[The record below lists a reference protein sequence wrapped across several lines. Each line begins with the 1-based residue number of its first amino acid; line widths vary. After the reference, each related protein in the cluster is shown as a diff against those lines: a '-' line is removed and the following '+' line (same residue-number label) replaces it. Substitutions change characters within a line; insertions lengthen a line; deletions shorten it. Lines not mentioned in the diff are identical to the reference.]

1 VQALKSVSSL
11 RQRLMVVFSSFGT
24 KTFILKPDIKSRGVC
39 SSMSCEY
46 CGKPIKDHE
55 EFVLVGEYPTRGQ
68 MWKWSE
74 ASYYVKPESYGKTYH
89 KECFLAMLDKEKP
102 KP

>member
-1 VQALKSVSSL
+1 MRAFKSGASL
-11 RQRLMVVFSSFGT
+11 RSAFNGFFSSFGT
-24 KTFILKPDIKSRGVC
+24 KTFILKPSINSRRC
-39 SSMSCEY
+39 SCMSCEY

-74 ASYYVKPESYGKTYH
+74 ASYYVKPENFGKVYH
-89 KECFLAMLDKEKP
+89 KDCYIASLNKEKG